1 MNLLCQIRVEIE
13 LTVSDLQAEEGGPV
27 LADGGRPG
35 DLAALREGLHE
46 RIPRRRGEEAQRQ
59 HRPEDKILGRKVRMI
74 YSLILK
80 ISFEGCVNSPN
91 KETLSCNIFGKIT

>member
-35 DLAALREGLHE
+35 DPAALREGLHE
-46 RIPRRRGEEAQRQ
+46 RLPRRGGEEAQGQ
-59 HRPEDKILGRKVRMI
+59 HRPEDSILGRKVRTI
-74 YSLILK
+74 YSLILV
-80 ISFEGCVNSPN
+80 ICFEGCANSP
-91 KETLSCNIFGKIT
+91 KQEAFLQRFCS